1 MSAELVIMAA
11 GLGSRYGGLK
21 QAAPLGPNGEMII
34 DFSVYDAVEAGF
46 DRAVIIIRP
55 DIEKDFRELCGRRI
69 EKRIDVEYVVQHP
82 DSFLGKYTTP
92 ATREKPWG
100 TGQAILCTRDAV
112 KKPFVVINADDYYGK
127 SVYKMM
133 YDWMNK
139 NSGMCLAGYRL
150 GNTLSDSGAVTR
162 GVCEVENGCLTKI
175 TECTGID
182 KNTSL
187 SPDTVVSMNMWGLDT
202 AIFDY
207 LENEFSAFLDEN
219 INEPKKE
226 FCLPTIIDKRMR
238 DENKSVTVLETSEKW
253 YGVTYID
260 DAPAVKTALKSFVD
274 GGLYK

>member
-34 DFSVYDAVEAGF
+34 DFSVYDAAEAGF

-69 EKRIDVEYVVQHP
+69 EKKIDVEYVIQHP
-82 DSFLGKYTTP
+82 DSCLGKYTTP
-92 ATREKPWG
+92 ETRQKPWG
-100 TGQAILCTRDAV
+100 TGQAILCTRDVV
-112 KKPFVVINADDYYGK
+112 KNPFLVINADDYYGK

-133 YDWMNK
+133 FDHMNQ

-162 GVCEVENGCLTKI
+162 GVCEVENGFLSKI
-175 TECTGID
+175 TECTGLD
-182 KNTSL
+182 KNTDLPS
-187 SPDTVVSMNMWGLDT
+187 DTIVSMNMWGLDT
-202 AIFDY
+202 GVFDY
-207 LENEFSAFLDEN
+207 LEKEFSAFLDEH
-219 INEPKKE
+219 IDDPKTE

-238 DENKSVTVLETSEKW
+238 DENKTVTVLETSEKW
-253 YGVTYID
+253 YGVTYMD
-260 DAPAVKTALKSFVD
+260 DAPAVKSALSDLVD
-274 GGLYK
+274 KGLYK

>member
-34 DFSVYDAVEAGF
+34 DFSVYDAAEAGF

-69 EKRIDVEYVVQHP
+69 EKKIDVEYVLQRP
-82 DSFLGKYTTP
+82 DSCLGGRKTP
-92 ATREKPWG
+92 ETREKPWG
-100 TGQAILCTRDAV
+100 TGQAVLCARDAV
-112 KKPFVVINADDYYGK
+112 KKPFLVINADDYYGK

-133 YDWMNK
+133 YDKMNEA
-139 NSGMCLAGYRL
+139 SGMYLAGYRL

-162 GVCEVENGCLTKI
+162 GVCEVENGYLTKI

-182 KNTSL
+182 KNTDIPS
-187 SPDTVVSMNMWGLDT
+187 DTVVSMNMWGLDLG
-202 AIFDY
+202 IFDY
-207 LENEFSAFLDEN
+207 LENEFETFLEKN
-219 INEPKKE
+219 INEPRTE

-238 DENKSVTVLETSEKW
+238 DENKKVVVLETSEKW
-253 YGVTYID
+253 YGVTYGE
-260 DAPAVKTALKSFVD
+260 DAPTVKQALKAFVD
-274 GGLYK
+274 KGLYK

>member
-69 EKRIDVEYVVQHP
+69 EKRIDAEYAVQNP
-82 DSFLGKYTTP
+82 NSFLGRYTTP

-112 KKPFVVINADDYYGK
+112 KNPFLVINADDYYGK

-133 YDWMNK
+133 YDWMNN

-162 GVCEVENGCLTKI
+162 GVCEVENGYLTKI

-182 KNTSL
+182 KSTSL
-187 SPDTVVSMNMWGLDT
+187 PPDTVVSMNMWGLDT

-260 DAPAVKTALKSFVD
+260 DAPAVKAALKSFVD

>member
-34 DFSVYDAVEAGF
+34 DFSVYDAAEAGF

-55 DIEKDFRELCGRRI
+55 DIEKDFRELCGKRI
-69 EKRIDVEYVVQHP
+69 EKKIDVEYVIQYP
-82 DSFLGKYTTP
+82 DSCLGKYTTP
-92 ATREKPWG
+92 PTREKPWG
-100 TGQAILCTRDAV
+100 TGQAILCTKNVV
-112 KKPFVVINADDYYGK
+112 KNPFLVINADDYYGK

-133 YDWMNK
+133 YNWMQN

-162 GVCEVENGCLTKI
+162 GVCKVKDGLLTKI
-175 TECTGID
+175 TESTGID
-182 KNTSL
+182 KNTPLPS
-187 SPDTVVSMNMWGLDT
+187 DTVVSMNMWGLDT
-202 AIFDY
+202 GVFDY

-219 INEPKKE
+219 INEPKVE

-238 DENKSVTVLETSEKW
+238 DENKTVTVLDTDEKW

-260 DAPAVKTALKSFVD
+260 DSPAVKAALKSFVD
-274 GGLYK
+274 KGMYK